1 MPPAESILRANALK
15 TDPEPCAMSANGGT
29 VITPMSGPMVY
40 LGWNRGNNLPSLA
53 ACLGREDFVL
63 AGK

>member
-1 MPPAESILRANALK
+1 MPPAESTLRANALK
-15 TDPEPCAMSANGGT
+15 TAPEPCAMSANGGT

-53 ACLGREDFVL
+53 ACLGREDFVS